1 METVTRVITFL
12 INIAGKTPMKETQ
25 LNQRG
30 GEDRALKADK
40 PVFRYWFFISDS
52 DLEQV
57 IYFL

>member
-1 METVTRVITFL
+1 METVTRVIVFL
-12 INIAGKTPMKETQ
+12 ISIAGKTPVKETQ
-25 LNQRG
+25 LNQSG
-30 GEDRALKADK
+30 GVALKADK